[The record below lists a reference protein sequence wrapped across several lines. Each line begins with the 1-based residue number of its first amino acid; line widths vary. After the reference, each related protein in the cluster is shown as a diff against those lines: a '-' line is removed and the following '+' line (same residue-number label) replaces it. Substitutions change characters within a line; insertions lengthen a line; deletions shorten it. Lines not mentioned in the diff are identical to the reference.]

1 MSDRDQ
7 ARAETGWEEAE
18 RPERPEPPEQAERS
32 EQESRQWAVAV
43 LAGGCFWCTEA
54 VFQNVRGVQE
64 VLPGYTGGKR
74 PNPTYEQV
82 CSGATGHAEAVEVRY
97 DPNEISYRELLGIF
111 FATHDPTTLNRQGND
126 VGSQY
131 RSAVFYA
138 DEEQKRQAEQ
148 VIAQL
153 EGEKVYD
160 SPIVTKL
167 EPLETFYE
175 AEGYHRNYFRN
186 NPNQPYCSVIIAPK
200 VAKFRQKYAGHLRG

>member
-18 RPERPEPPEQAERS
+18 RPEGSEQAERS
-32 EQESRQWAVAV
+32 EQESRQRATAV

-97 DPNEISYRELLGIF
+97 DPDQISYRELLEIF

-138 DEEQKRQAEQ
+138 DDEQKRQAEQ

-167 EPLETFYE
+167 EPLETFYQ

-200 VAKFRQKYAGHLRG
+200 VAKFRQKYADHLRG